1 MKLPEKLVR
10 FTSYN
15 HCQMIFFARI
25 FGAES
30 KSFDHQPDGVCDTII
45 RKCGGIPLA
54 IITMASL
61 LVGKPRE
68 EWLEVHHSIGYSS
81 KGNRQVENTMKILS
95 FSYYDL
101 PPHLRTCLLHLS
113 VFPEDYF
120 IEKGPLIWIWIAEG
134 FVREKQEISSFE
146 IGEGYFNEL
155 VNRIMI
161 QLVEEWNLHD
171 MMFCGCRV
179 HDMVLD
185 IIRSILSEENF
196 VTILLD
202 RNNGGASAA
211 SSSTVKQGRS
221 FHRLYVWL

>member
-68 EWLEVHHSIGYSS
+68 EWLDTTGDHEFAVCPRHTA
-81 KGNRQVENTMKILS
+81 KNR
-95 FSYYDL
+95 
-101 PPHLRTCLLHLS
+101 
-113 VFPEDYF
+113 
-120 IEKGPLIWIWIAEG
+120 
-134 FVREKQEISSFE
+134 
-146 IGEGYFNEL
+146 
-155 VNRIMI
+155 
-161 QLVEEWNLHD
+161 
-171 MMFCGCRV
+171 
-179 HDMVLD
+179 
-185 IIRSILSEENF
+185 
-196 VTILLD
+196 
-202 RNNGGASAA
+202 
-211 SSSTVKQGRS
+211 
-221 FHRLYVWL
+221 